1 MKAKMMDDTELKL
14 KGIEVLNK
22 ALSASD
28 ALKFLT
34 LLHHA
39 PTDYL
44 KISKRLYQGQT
55 IDEVF
60 MRAKRHWKE

>member
-1 MKAKMMDDTELKL
+1 MDETELKL
-14 KGIEVLNK
+14 KGIEVLNNG
-22 ALSASD
+22 ASD
-28 ALKFLT
+28 ALRFLT

-39 PTDYL
+39 PTDYV

-60 MRAKRHWKE
+60 TRAKRHWKE

>member
-1 MKAKMMDDTELKL
+1 MKAKIMDETELKL

-22 ALSASD
+22 TLGASD
-28 ALKFLT
+28 ALRFLT

-39 PTDYL
+39 PTDYV

-60 MRAKRHWKE
+60 TRAKRIGKS